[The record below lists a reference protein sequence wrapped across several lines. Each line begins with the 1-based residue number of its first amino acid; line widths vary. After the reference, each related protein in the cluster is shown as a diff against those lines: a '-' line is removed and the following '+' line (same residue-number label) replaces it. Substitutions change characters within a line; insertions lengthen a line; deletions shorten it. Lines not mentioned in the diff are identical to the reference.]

1 MSDNKKQNNIVH
13 PDHPVRGILLI
24 LSSTIFLSVQDA
36 FSKYLSKS
44 LPGLE
49 ITWLRF
55 MMFALLL
62 SPVALRSP
70 SVFRSSRPLMQVA
83 RGAGVTVS
91 AVFFISSLRFLRI
104 AEATATAFVAPIF
117 VTALSILFLRE
128 RIGLRRW
135 FATII
140 GLAGVLIIIR
150 PGSGV
155 FQLAALLPVISAMG
169 WANALVIT
177 RLIGGKDGV
186 ATTMVYTSL
195 VGSLALMPLIPFV
208 WVRPD
213 GWQLLIA
220 AGVGI
225 FGMAGQTIVVFAL
238 RYARASVLAP
248 FTYTQLVWAAILGF
262 LVFGEIPDGWTFV
275 GAAIIIFGGLYT
287 AHRERLMRGR

>member
-55 MMFALLL
+55 MTFALLL

-195 VGSLALMPLIPFV
+195 VGSLALMPLMPFV

-213 GWQLLIA
+213 WWQLLIA
-220 AGVGI
+220 AAVGI
-225 FGMAGQTIVVFAL
+225 FGIAGQTIVVFAL

>member
-1 MSDNKKQNNIVH
+1 MSDNKRQNNIVH

-55 MMFALLL
+55 MTFALLL

-155 FQLAALLPVISAMG
+155 FQLAALLPVISATG

-195 VGSLALMPLIPFV
+195 VGSLALMPLMPFV

-213 GWQLLIA
+213 WWQLSIA
-220 AGVGI
+220 AAVGI